1 MNFRNFTSLEM
12 IFSLN
17 NVKDDF
23 VIERDVQKN

>member
-1 MNFRNFTSLEM
+1 MNLRNFASLEM